1 MILVSL
7 THTLKIFP
15 TFLFFWSHF
24 RAGSRLT
31 CCCFVVCANFFEIQ
45 TWFPFSPFKKNF
57 PVFQSTL
64 LSLASF
70 FFFQEQQHTSRC
82 CFLLGLWFSFH
93 KKEPSWEKKKFFVVF
108 FSLTKEQALK
118 RIQKRKT
125 QNEDWEREKETR
137 EKQKIQKFFEL
148 PRIFKGPPKRTW
160 QIYNRSALP
169 GIQPYLQLI
178 WFHGR

>member
-70 FFFQEQQHTSRC
+70 FFFQEQQQHFSLLFFVGSFGSLFTKKNQVGKRRS
-82 CFLLGLWFSFH
+82 FLLSFFR
-93 KKEPSWEKKKFFVVF
+93 S
-108 FSLTKEQALK
+108 
-118 RIQKRKT
+118 QKSK
-125 QNEDWEREKETR
+125 
-137 EKQKIQKFFEL
+137 
-148 PRIFKGPPKRTW
+148 
-160 QIYNRSALP
+160 
-169 GIQPYLQLI
+169 
-178 WFHGR
+178 H